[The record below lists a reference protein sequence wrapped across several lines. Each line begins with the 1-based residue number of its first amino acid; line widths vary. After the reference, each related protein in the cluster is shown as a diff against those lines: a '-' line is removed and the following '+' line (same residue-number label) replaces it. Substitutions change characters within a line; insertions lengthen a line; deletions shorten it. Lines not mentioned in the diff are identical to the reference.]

1 MILFQDDA
9 VRQFQEAGLKTF
21 CYNIHWFKMKP
32 KPKWAELTKDIDLRN
47 FGLDGDLQSGSSMIQ
62 FLIEK
67 GAVYHKCCS
76 DKFSKRTRERNSSG
90 FKLTPQNSSETI
102 LLFSKSRT
110 DSRVVDTINQDH
122 GSYCYSPHLKRQKL
136 DLPPQRRTHAQS
148 SSFVNIGLSALP
160 VSTSRPVAVSTI
172 NIPTCVTVP
181 TSTCVI
187 VHVCGTPVSGTHFVI
202 SLKA

>member
-47 FGLDGDLQSGSSMIQ
+47 FGWDGDLQSGSSMIQ

-76 DKFSKRTRERNSSG
+76 DKPGRG
-90 FKLTPQNSSETI
+90 TP
-102 LLFSKSRT
+102 
-110 DSRVVDTINQDH
+110 
-122 GSYCYSPHLKRQKL
+122 L
-136 DLPPQRRTHAQS
+136 DLSLHHK
-148 SSFVNIGLSALP
+148 I
-160 VSTSRPVAVSTI
+160 AVRLFHYFLR
-172 NIPTCVTVP
+172 VG
-181 TSTCVI
+181 VI
-187 VHVCGTPVSGTHFVI
+187 I
-202 SLKA
+202 M